1 MKQIL
6 RVGADRCV
14 RPHRKTYRL
23 DIVMMPVSQET
34 GYRSRR
40 WMHRVRAEVAGC
52 YAKFR

>member
-52 YAKFR
+52 YAKIR